1 MKDIEQVI
9 ELENIVREH
18 KDSLDRLIAYS
29 VRGLLVPNTFT
40 IELAKMQKRTLNR
53 CLSTLSDD
61 EKELAS
67 KYILER
73 LQTMNNFIK
82 IRDRLYNVNLI
93 MYVEEF
99 QDSERIFCPEING
112 DKIKDFT
119 SSRLYFSKD
128 DYIQIRG
135 FTIKEL
141 QEISNNKNASQ

>member
-29 VRGLLVPNTFT
+29 VRGLLVPNAFT

-73 LQTMNNFIK
+73 L
-82 IRDRLYNVNLI
+82 
-93 MYVEEF
+93 
-99 QDSERIFCPEING
+99 
-112 DKIKDFT
+112 
-119 SSRLYFSKD
+119 
-128 DYIQIRG
+128 
-135 FTIKEL
+135 
-141 QEISNNKNASQ
+141 